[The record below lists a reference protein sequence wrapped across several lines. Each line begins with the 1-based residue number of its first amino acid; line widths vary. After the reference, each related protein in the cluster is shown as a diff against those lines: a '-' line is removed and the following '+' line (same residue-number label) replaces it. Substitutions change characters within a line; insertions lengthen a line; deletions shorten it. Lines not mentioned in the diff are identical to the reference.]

1 MEKTLLIG
9 NGLNRTLQFSISW
22 SELLC
27 DIAKEHNVEYI
38 PDLPMPLEFERIIN
52 TILKKSDVPNSQIY
66 SDVKARIA
74 RKVKDVKLP
83 DDAIHRELAT
93 VKSNAIITT
102 NYDYLLEYAYNRSF
116 NYKGKTNLKYLWEAT
131 SVQQGIKFYH
141 MHGMADNPASICLG
155 YEHYMG
161 IVENLRSML
170 NAKVQNRQDEMK
182 NKRILKGEDAPT
194 DYWGERFY
202 TTDVDIIGL
211 GLTTVESDIWWLL
224 THRAS
229 IYYTNYCDIRKYMK
243 NQITYY
249 DVIDDLE
256 RNKPED
262 ERARQQKM
270 AEKRKIHQLLK
281 GAHVRVVTFDLSK
294 CDGEY
299 ENAYRQIMQSIKTL

>member
-38 PDLPMPLEFERIIN
+38 PDLPMPLEFKRIIN
-52 TILKKSDVPNSQIY
+52 TILKNSDVPNSQIY

-83 DDAIHRELAT
+83 DDAIHRGLAT

-182 NKRILKGEDAPT
+182 IKRILKGEDEPK

-224 THRAS
+224 THRAY
-229 IYYTNYCDIRKYMK
+229 IYYSNYCNIRKFLR

-249 DVIDDLE
+249 DVIDDLPS
-256 RNKPED
+256 NNH
-262 ERARQQKM
+262 
-270 AEKRKIHQLLK
+270 AEKQKKEQAIEEKENIHQLLT
-281 GAHVRVVTFDLSK
+281 GAHVRVRKYKLSE
-294 CDGEY
+294 CGTY
-299 ENAYRQIMQSIKTL
+299 ENAYRQIIQSVNDY